1 MRRTAIPFQ
10 FHEGPADTLSRE
22 GPAARK
28 DTDIKFHV
36 DCVPV
41 IIQHRLLFVAFR
53 PQEFPNLEIQTEQTD
68 EHE

>member
-1 MRRTAIPFQ
+1 MRRTAIPISN
-10 FHEGPADTLSRE
+10 LI
-22 GPAARK
+22 K